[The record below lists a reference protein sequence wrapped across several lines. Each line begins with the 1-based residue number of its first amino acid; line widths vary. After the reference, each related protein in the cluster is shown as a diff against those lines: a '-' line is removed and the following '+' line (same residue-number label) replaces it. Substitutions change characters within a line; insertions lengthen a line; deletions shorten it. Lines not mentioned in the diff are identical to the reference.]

1 MARDHGFRC
10 EGQMQ
15 GQMHVHVTE
24 MDPPVPLLGH
34 FFRHP
39 PAVGEHFPCFLLTL
53 PSRSSMCTL
62 WLFSISVIGR
72 VLLEVF

>member
-1 MARDHGFRC
+1 MARDHGFGCALR
-10 EGQMQ
+10 MQ

-34 FFRHP
+34 FFRQLLAHQ
-39 PAVGEHFPCFLLTL
+39 GHFPCFPLTVPSHRAVRILCLL
-53 PSRSSMCTL
+53 
-62 WLFSISVIGR
+62 SISVIGR

>member
-1 MARDHGFRC
+1 
-10 EGQMQ
+10 MQ